1 MNSQPEDLIQKRQV
15 RDRYNYEVK
24 RYEASRFGSPGGR
37 LFDLI
42 EKNYASR
49 FLISGSVLHVGTA
62 TGRFVSYLSKLGFHY
77 TGLEISDLMVEA
89 TKTRIS
95 REAVVADIIQADGE
109 NPPIRPSSF
118 DNVLSVRSFH
128 FFPEP
133 DKFLKSAYEILRP
146 GGRVIASFELHTRL
160 RHPSQFLR
168 ILPEPLPRRNFY
180 VTSDVARKVR
190 NAGFRVIWAGKPTK
204 LPLLGYWR
212 LISPLVP
219 LLRKTHAR
227 LPNVLGTVGLVVGE
241 KPYYDGDH
249 LEAE

>member
-1 MNSQPEDLIQKRQV
+1 M
-15 RDRYNYEVK
+15 
-24 RYEASRFGSPGGR
+24 
-37 LFDLI
+37 
-42 EKNYASR
+42 
-49 FLISGSVLHVGTA
+49 GTA

-146 GGRVIASFELHTRL
+146 GGRVIASFELHSRL
-160 RHPSQFLR
+160 RHPSQLLR

-180 VTSDVARKVR
+180 VTSE
-190 NAGFRVIWAGKPTK
+190 

>member
-1 MNSQPEDLIQKRQV
+1 M
-15 RDRYNYEVK
+15 
-24 RYEASRFGSPGGR
+24 
-37 LFDLI
+37 
-42 EKNYASR
+42 
-49 FLISGSVLHVGTA
+49 
-62 TGRFVSYLSKLGFHY
+62 
-77 TGLEISDLMVEA
+77 
-89 TKTRIS
+89 
-95 REAVVADIIQADGE
+95 
-109 NPPIRPSSF
+109 
-118 DNVLSVRSFH
+118 
-128 FFPEP
+128 
-133 DKFLKSAYEILRP
+133 
-146 GGRVIASFELHTRL
+146 IASFELHTRL

-241 KPYYDGDH
+241 KPYYDGYH